1 MCLCVLIVSSE
12 TKMSKGTIYRT
23 GQDVYSH
30 ICTASYNSVLV
41 LWESRNCSVRKCLSE
56 RLHSSGA
63 AAPSHG

>member
-41 LWESRNCSVRKCLSE
+41 LWESR
-56 RLHSSGA
+56 
-63 AAPSHG
+63 